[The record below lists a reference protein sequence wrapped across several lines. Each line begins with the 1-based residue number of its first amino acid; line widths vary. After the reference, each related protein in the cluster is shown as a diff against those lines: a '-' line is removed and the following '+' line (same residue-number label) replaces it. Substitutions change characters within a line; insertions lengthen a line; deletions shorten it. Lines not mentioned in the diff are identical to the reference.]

1 MSVHYDAVIQTPL
14 GKLGIR
20 FDKDALSLIDFVS
33 PSVPDMPP
41 ATPFM
46 ARAVEELQRYF
57 EDPSRPFTLSL
68 MLHGTPFQ
76 LRVWHALQ
84 AIPPGSVRTYGD
96 LAKELGSSPRAVG
109 GACRANPVPIVVPC
123 HRVVSATGL
132 GGYSGARGGEWLTL
146 KVRLLAHEGWGEP
159 GHRLG

>member
-20 FDKDALSLIDFVS
+20 LEKDALSLIDFVS
-33 PSVPDMPP
+33 PCVPDMVP
-41 ATPFM
+41 ATPSA

-57 EDPSRPFTLSL
+57 EDPGRPFTLSL
-68 MLHGTPFQ
+68 MLYGTPFQ
-76 LRVWHALQ
+76 LRVWRALQ
-84 AIPPGSVRTYGD
+84 AISPGSVRTYGD

-109 GACRANPVPIVVPC
+109 GACRSNPVPIIVPC

-132 GGYSGARGGEWLTL
+132 GGYSGARGGEWLAL
-146 KVRLLAHEGWGEP
+146 KERLLAHEGWDGL
-159 GHRLG
+159 GHRPE